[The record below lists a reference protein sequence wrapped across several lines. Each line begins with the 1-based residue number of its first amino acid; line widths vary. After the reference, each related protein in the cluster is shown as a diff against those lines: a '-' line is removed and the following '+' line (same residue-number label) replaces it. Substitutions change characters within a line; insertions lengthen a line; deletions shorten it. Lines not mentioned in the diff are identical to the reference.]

1 MEAGAEQRIDD
12 DVASLDRIGLDG
24 LETRLA
30 QDARRDP
37 SVTTIRTVPAHDG
50 EPAGAGV
57 RLHGLGGNDGARP
70 LHQLGHGGRESRVRL
85 LGGTHLGGAAEGLIA
100 LLGHCSALEA
110 HDAGCARH
118 RVRMGQ

>member
-37 SVTTIRTVPAHDG
+37 SVTTIRTVPTHDG

-57 RLHGLGGNDGARP
+57 RLHGLAGNGGARP

-85 LGGTHLGGAAEGLIA
+85 LGGTHLGSAAEGLVA